1 MSPWQDA
8 VKLAADY
15 DNMKL
20 TESKLIVYFGEEKY
34 VAYVENSNMDVAS
47 AKSGILITK
56 NALCPHYSLV
66 AKANLIN
73 IHSGK
78 SAIEAVDFDI
88 LSADAKAEVSDLF
101 IGVGAELKLV
111 GGSVSIFDLKLALGV
126 DTGIGIKDD
135 SIQVHALGTGFTIGR
150 KVAISVAGSEFG
162 IDFGRLFSW

>member
-1 MSPWQDA
+1 MSWQDD
-8 VKLAADY
+8 VKKAAGY
-15 DNMKL
+15 DDMKL
-20 TESKLIVYFGEEKY
+20 TESKLVVYFGDDKY
-34 VAYVENSNMDVAS
+34 VAYKENDNMDIGE
-47 AKSGILITK
+47 AKSGVVVTK
-56 NALCPHYSLV
+56 NALCPHFSLV

-78 SAIEAVDFDI
+78 SPLEAVDFDI
-88 LSADAKAEVSDLF
+88 LSADAKAEISDTF
-101 IGVGAELKLV
+101 VGAGAELKLV

-150 KVAISVAGSEFG
+150 KVAVSAFGSEFG